1 LSSGRTQAQ
10 SFPNDGADVKS
21 RQGDNDIQVE
31 VLSANIT
38 SKSAKPKHSSKKFDK
53 MFGKKS
59 QKKEDGEDTKVVNTA
74 PEGSVEYWNQIRESM
89 GMKKLRE

>member
-1 LSSGRTQAQ
+1 
-10 SFPNDGADVKS
+10 
-21 RQGDNDIQVE
+21 
-31 VLSANIT
+31 
-38 SKSAKPKHSSKKFDK
+38 